1 MSASG
6 GDAGFYEARSTKN
19 LHAVNLA
26 LPYFQLLATVP
37 NILMNRT
44 ISTAALFATALL
56 MTGCLDPAPRR
67 SRSAY
72 TDTRTNYDERGDDRR
87 HRDRDDDRDRDDADD
102 TAAAG
107 DTATPPPPTDADQP
121 APTTTNVIPPIP
133 TGPVPYAIKA
143 PGKPGFV
150 TSPFAEGK
158 LIDVRGLPPGTEF
171 ECPYTKRPIQVP

>member
-1 MSASG
+1 
-6 GDAGFYEARSTKN
+6 
-19 LHAVNLA
+19 
-26 LPYFQLLATVP
+26 
-37 NILMNRT
+37 MNRT

-72 TDTRTNYDERGDDRR
+72 ADTRTNYDDRGDDRR
-87 HRDRDDDRDRDDADD
+87 HRDRDADRDEADD
-102 TAAAG
+102 DAAG
-107 DTATPPPPTDADQP
+107 DTAPPPPPTEPEQP
-121 APTTTNVIPPIP
+121 APPTKVAPPEP

>member
-1 MSASG
+1 
-6 GDAGFYEARSTKN
+6 
-19 LHAVNLA
+19 
-26 LPYFQLLATVP
+26 
-37 NILMNRT
+37 MNRT

-56 MTGCLDPAPRR
+56 MTGCLDPIARR
-67 SRSAY
+67 KRPAHV
-72 TDTRTNYDERGDDRR
+72 DTRTYMDRGADRR
-87 HRDRDDDRDRDDADD
+87 QADRDDDQDDDAPDD
-102 TAAAG
+102 ASA
-107 DTATPPPPTDADQP
+107 DATPPPPELDQP
-121 APTTTNVIPPIP
+121 APPTKVAPPEP